1 MKAILELELT
11 KQLENEDVLV
21 YRDGKLINIPKKEYL
36 HEITEMKELLK
47 SEIIKNEEFKTAV
60 NEKLKTYHN
69 ILQVLTDTKE
79 EV

>member
-47 SEIIKNEEFKTAV
+47 AEIIKNEEFKTAV

-69 ILQVLTDTKE
+69 ILQVLTDAKE

>member
-36 HEITEMKELLK
+36 HEITEMKELLR

-69 ILQVLTDTKE
+69 ILQVLTDAKE

>member
-47 SEIIKNEEFKTAV
+47 SEIIKNEEFKIAV

-69 ILQVLTDTKE
+69 ILRVLTDAKE